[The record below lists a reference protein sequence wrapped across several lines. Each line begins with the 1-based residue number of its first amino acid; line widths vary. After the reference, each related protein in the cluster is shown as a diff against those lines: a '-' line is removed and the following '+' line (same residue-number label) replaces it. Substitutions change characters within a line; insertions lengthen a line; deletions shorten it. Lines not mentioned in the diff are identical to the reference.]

1 MNITK
6 YVHIKKLLVDDP
18 IPNYKIV
25 HGVICTKS
33 LAHTDMSSVLDN
45 VSVMTLAGSI
55 EYERVLEKLSSLEP
69 IIIQESEYLKNQGR

>member
-18 IPNYKIV
+18 LPNYKIV

-33 LAHTDMSSVLDN
+33 LAHTDMPSVLDN